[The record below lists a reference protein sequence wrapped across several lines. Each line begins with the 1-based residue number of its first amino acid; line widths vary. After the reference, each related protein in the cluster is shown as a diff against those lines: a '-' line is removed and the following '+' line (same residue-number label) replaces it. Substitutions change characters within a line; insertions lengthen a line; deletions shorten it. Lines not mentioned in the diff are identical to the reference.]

1 MRVNPETFDKLLTKI
16 KDDPVFHNN
25 SHNPQLPVAQQL
37 AITLYRFGHD
47 GNSASQPEMARWA
60 GGGDGSVSMY
70 TKRVMK
76 AVLHRSFM
84 DEAVRMPTEDE
95 KEDAKMWV
103 EAHSCKAWRD
113 GWCLVDGTLIPLYD
127 RPNWYGESYFDRKCN
142 YSLNFQVSLISLQYQ
157 LGASSLTF
165 AQVINLP
172 NLHIIDF
179 SFGHTGSTQN
189 STAWDQTYVAQNHE
203 EVLEDGEWVWADSA
217 YPVCFPPIDEI

>member
-1 MRVNPETFDKLLTKI
+1 ML
-16 KDDPVFHNN
+16 
-25 SHNPQLPVAQQL
+25 
-37 AITLYRFGHD
+37 
-47 GNSASQPEMARWA
+47 
-60 GGGDGSVSMY
+60 
-70 TKRVMK
+70 
-76 AVLHRSFM
+76 
-84 DEAVRMPTEDE
+84 TEDE

-127 RPNWYGESYFDRKCN
+127 RPHWYGESYFDRKCN

-172 NLHIIDF
+172 NLRIIDF
-179 SFGHTGSTQN
+179 SFGHTGSTHN

-203 EVLEDGEWVWADSA
+203 EVLEDGE
-217 YPVCFPPIDEI
+217 